1 MKETMQNKRL
11 ELMIGIAEKELS
23 GLTSIHNEL
32 SSTLGEKLM
41 DTIDLIEKVDGNVV
55 LSGIGKSGMI
65 ANKIAATLTSTGT
78 SSFFLHG
85 TEASHGDLGLL
96 KENDILFLIS
106 NSGETVELRNIVLFA
121 KKNNIKIISITANKE
136 SHISKQ
142 SDISIVLP
150 NFVEAC
156 PHDLAPTTST
166 TMQLALGDIIAI
178 TLMTEKGI
186 SKDDFKSL
194 HPSGKIGARLSSVQ
208 DVMHTGDAIPLANQ
222 DTSISE
228 ALVIMTKKRFGCIGL
243 TDTNGIL
250 AGIITD
256 GDLRRCLSGNILGR
270 ESKDIMTK
278 KPVTIS
284 NQMTVSS
291 AISLM
296 NNKKIT
302 SLFVLEDGKPEGI
315 VHLHDLI
322 NISAL

>member
-121 KKNNIKIISITANKE
+121 KKNKE

>member
-1 MKETMQNKRL
+1 MQNKRL
-11 ELMIGIAEKELS
+11 ELMMGIAEKELS
-23 GLTSIHNEL
+23 GLASIFDEL
-32 SSTLGEKLM
+32 SSTLGDKLM
-41 DTIDLIEKVDGNVV
+41 EAIDLIEKNEGNVV

-78 SSFFLHG
+78 SSLFMHG

-106 NSGETVELRNIVLFA
+106 NSGETIELRNIVLFA
-121 KKNNIKIISITANKE
+121 KNHNIKIISITANRD
-136 SHISKQ
+136 SLISKK
-142 SDISIVLP
+142 SDVPIILP

-208 DVMHTGDAIPLANQ
+208 DVMHSGDAIPLASQ
-222 DTSISE
+222 DATLSE
-228 ALVIMTKKRFGCIGL
+228 ALVIMTEKRFGCIGL
-243 TDTNGIL
+243 TDAHGNL
-250 AGIITD
+250 VGIITD
-256 GDLRRCLSGNILGR
+256 GDLRRCLSGDILGR
-270 ESKDIMTK
+270 DSKDIMTR

-284 NQMTVSS
+284 GKITVSS

-296 NNKKIT
+296 NKKKIT
-302 SLFVLEDGKPEGI
+302 SLFVLEDGKPMGI
-315 VHLHDLI
+315 IHLHDLI

>member
-1 MKETMQNKRL
+1 MQNKRL
-11 ELMIGIAEKELS
+11 ELMMGIAEKELS
-23 GLTSIHNEL
+23 GLASIFDEL
-32 SSTLGEKLM
+32 SSKLGEELVEA
-41 DTIDLIEKVDGNVV
+41 IDLIEKKEGNVV

-78 SSFFLHG
+78 SSLFLHG

-106 NSGETVELRNIVLFA
+106 NSGETIELRNIVIFA
-121 KKNNIKIISITANKE
+121 KSNNIKIISITANRD
-136 SHISKQ
+136 SLISKK
-142 SDISIVLP
+142 SDVPIILP

-208 DVMHTGDAIPLANQ
+208 DVMHTGDAIPLASQ
-222 DTSISE
+222 DVTLSE

-243 TDTNGIL
+243 TDAHGNL
-250 AGIITD
+250 VGIITD
-256 GDLRRCLSGNILGR
+256 GDLRRCLSGDILGKDSR
-270 ESKDIMTK
+270 DIMTK

-284 NQMTVSS
+284 GQITVSS

-296 NNKKIT
+296 NKKKIT
-302 SLFVLEDGKPEGI
+302 SLFVLEDGKPTGI
-315 VHLHDLI
+315 IHLHDLI